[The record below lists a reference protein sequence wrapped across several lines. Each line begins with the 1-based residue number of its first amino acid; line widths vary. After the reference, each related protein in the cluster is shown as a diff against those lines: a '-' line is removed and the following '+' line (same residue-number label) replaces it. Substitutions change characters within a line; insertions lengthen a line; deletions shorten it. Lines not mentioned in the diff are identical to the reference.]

1 MQKEDK
7 VFAVVA
13 IVAVAF
19 IAYKATRKD
28 DVVASGGYANAVGRG
43 GVANSGA
50 TISHTRWQPASA
62 STTAP
67 APVKPTPTQTPGAAG
82 YSSKPMWQKK
92 MEKMIFFWRKD
103 V

>member
-1 MQKEDK
+1 MKPEDK

-13 IVAVAF
+13 IAAVAF

-28 DVVASGGYANAVGRG
+28 DVVVGDGYANAVGPGGIANSSARMGNVQGQTQAQVRAGTVAPSPVRPTPGRG
-43 GVANSGA
+43 GE
-50 TISHTRWQPASA
+50 SA
-62 STTAP
+62 
-67 APVKPTPTQTPGAAG
+67 
-82 YSSKPMWQKK
+82 KPMWQKK